1 MVEKAIKGAKMYI
14 LMLFCLLI
22 FLALFNTV
30 RFRIKNGPSIK
41 VARTREF
48 PQIVK
53 MLSKE
58 QSDGSFVMFTVP
70 NTIDTDGQPLTVQF
84 SVERGSVGFDWL
96 LTSLRAKKD
105 RGKFVEF
112 SKKEKVTVQELVMED
127 VKYLRVEL
135 ENDAL
140 AEFGTKLL
148 EKLYDVSSMNEL
160 EVFADASNWRKTT

>member
-1 MVEKAIKGAKMYI
+1 MYI
-14 LMLFCLLI
+14 LMLVGLLI

-41 VARTREF
+41 FARTREF

-58 QSDGSFVMFTVP
+58 QGDGSFVMFTVP

-96 LTSLRAKKD
+96 LTSERAKRD
-105 RGKFVEF
+105 RERFMEF
-112 SKKEKVTVQELVMED
+112 SKKEKATVQELAVED
-127 VKYLRVEL
+127 IEYLRVEL
-135 ENDAL
+135 DNDAL
-140 AEFGTKLL
+140 AEFGIKIL
-148 EKLYDVSSMNEL
+148 EKLYDVSSINEL

>member
-1 MVEKAIKGAKMYI
+1 
-14 LMLFCLLI
+14 
-22 FLALFNTV
+22 
-30 RFRIKNGPSIK
+30 
-41 VARTREF
+41 
-48 PQIVK
+48 
-53 MLSKE
+53 
-58 QSDGSFVMFTVP
+58 MFTVP

-96 LTSLRAKKD
+96 LTSQRAKKD